1 MGTKTHFEEEAED
14 YSELA
19 FREHMKESSIKLEK
33 NDVRKS

>member
-1 MGTKTHFEEEAED
+1 MDTKTHFEEEAED

-19 FREHMKESSIKLEK
+19 FREHMKESSIK